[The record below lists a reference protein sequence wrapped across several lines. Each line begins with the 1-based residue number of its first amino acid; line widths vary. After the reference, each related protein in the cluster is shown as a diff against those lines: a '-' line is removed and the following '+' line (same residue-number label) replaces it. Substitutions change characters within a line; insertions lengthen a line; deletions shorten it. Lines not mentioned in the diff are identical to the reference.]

1 MLNRRSDG
9 LPFWLSWPTLIVV
22 IWLGVQIV
30 RNVTDT
36 LSTLAARLPDITAQQ
51 ATR

>member
-9 LPFWLSWPTLIVV
+9 LPIWLSWPTLIVV
-22 IWLGVQIV
+22 IWLGVQVV

-36 LSTLAARLPDITAQQ
+36 FSAVARHVPDITMQQ